1 MAGVAGPM
9 LRRST
14 AQGTRFLL
22 GLLVGELL
30 ASALLALTAYLI
42 GTVAALVAPLLL
54 REVLTAVIVLGLG
67 VADLMNR
74 TPHIWRQVPQ
84 RFVRTMPPGRLGLVW
99 GFDLGLLFT
108 TQKSTSLTWVALV
121 AATLLEPS
129 ASWLVLGMMAVVGV
143 ATVAIRSVNWSRRP
157 LARVGDMS
165 RPWFA
170 VMRKVAGVGLLALA
184 VVTAVGALPW

>member
-30 ASALLALTAYLI
+30 ASSLLAVAAYLV
-42 GTVAALVAPLLL
+42 GTVVAFVAPLPL

-84 RFVRTMPPGRLGLVW
+84 GFVRTMPPGRLGLVW

-108 TQKSTSLTWVALV
+108 TQKSTSLTWAAL
-121 AATLLEPS
+121 AAVTLLLPS
-129 ASWLVLGMMAVVGV
+129 TSWLVLGTMAVAGV
-143 ATVAIRSVNWSRRP
+143 VIVAIRSVNWSRRP
-157 LARVGDMS
+157 LARVGDGS

-170 VMRKVAGVGLLALA
+170 VMRRVAGVGLLALA
-184 VVTAVGALPW
+184 VVTAVGALSW

>member
-30 ASALLALTAYLI
+30 ASSLLAVAAYLV
-42 GTVAALVAPLLL
+42 GTVVGFVAPLPL

-74 TPHIWRQVPQ
+74 PPHIWRQVPQ
-84 RFVRTMPPGRLGLVW
+84 GFVRTMPPGRLGLVW

-108 TQKSTSLTWVALV
+108 TQKSTSLTWAAL
-121 AATLLEPS
+121 AAVTLL
-129 ASWLVLGMMAVVGV
+129 
-143 ATVAIRSVNWSRRP
+143 
-157 LARVGDMS
+157 
-165 RPWFA
+165 
-170 VMRKVAGVGLLALA
+170 
-184 VVTAVGALPW
+184 LP

>member
-1 MAGVAGPM
+1 M

-30 ASALLALTAYLI
+30 ASSLLAVMAYLV
-42 GTVAALVAPLLL
+42 GTVVAFAAPLPL
-54 REVLTAVIVLGLG
+54 REVVLAVIVLGLG

-74 TPHIWRQVPQ
+74 TPHVWRQVPQ
-84 RFVRTMPPGRLGLVW
+84 GFVRTMPPGRLGLVW

-108 TQKSTSLTWVALV
+108 TQKSTSLTWVAL
-121 AATLLEPS
+121 AAVTLLLPS
-129 ASWLVLGMMAVVGV
+129 ASWLVLGTMAVVGV
-143 ATVAIRSVNWSRRP
+143 VTVAARSVNWSRRP
-157 LARVGDMS
+157 LARAGDMS

-170 VMRKVAGVGLLALA
+170 VMRRVAGVGLLVLA
-184 VVTAVGALPW
+184 VVTAVGALSW

>member
-14 AQGTRFLL
+14 AQGTRFLF

-30 ASALLALTAYLI
+30 ASSLLAVAAYLV
-42 GTVAALVAPLLL
+42 GTVVAFVAPLPI

-67 VADLMNR
+67 VADLINR

-84 RFVRTMPPGRLGLVW
+84 GYVRTMPPGRLGLVW

-108 TQKSTSLTWVALV
+108 TQKSTSLTWVAL
-121 AATLLEPS
+121 AAVTLLAPS
-129 ASWLVLGMMAVVGV
+129 ASWVVLGTMAIVGI
-143 ATVAIRSVNWSRRP
+143 ATVTVRSVRWSRRP
-157 LARVGDMS
+157 PALAGDMS
-165 RPWFA
+165 QPWFA

-184 VVTAVGALPW
+184 VVTAVGALSW

>member
-30 ASALLALTAYLI
+30 ASSLLAVTAYLV
-42 GTVAALVAPLLL
+42 GTVVAFVAPLPL

-84 RFVRTMPPGRLGLVW
+84 GFVRTMPPGRLGLVW

-108 TQKSTSLTWVALV
+108 TQKSTSLTWVTL
-121 AATLLEPS
+121 AAVTLLLPS
-129 ASWLVLGMMAVVGV
+129 TSWLVLGTMAVVGV
-143 ATVAIRSVNWSRRP
+143 VTVAIRSVNWSRRP
-157 LARVGDMS
+157 LALVGDMG

-170 VMRKVAGVGLLALA
+170 VMRRVAGVGLLVLA
-184 VVTAVGALPW
+184 VVTAVGALSW